1 MEPEALL
8 FAIVFVLGMFMG
20 VLIIYMGL
28 RQRSEL
34 LQMRHRERMAMIEKG
49 QIPLNDGPLGHER
62 QHRQKALPASRS
74 LSLGI
79 IVVGIGLA
87 LATMISLAADSP
99 EVGLGLGGAIA
110 ILGGAFIARSL
121 FVRES
126 ETPVASDVHHRD

>member
-8 FAIVFVLGMFMG
+8 FAIVFVIGMFMG

-49 QIPLNDGPLGHER
+49 QIPLNDGPLSHEG
-62 QHRQKALPASRS
+62 QHRPKALPASRS

-87 LATMISLAADSP
+87 LATMISFAADSP
-99 EVGLGLGGAIA
+99 EVGVGLGGAIA

-121 FVRES
+121 LVRES
-126 ETPVASDVHHRD
+126 ATVDANHRE